1 MLRPTTETNIDKVL
15 IFVQQNPGCHFRLIK
30 RQLGISVGTV
40 QYHLNRLEKSRSICS
55 SKLGFY
61 KCYFPAEIF
70 HDFDKEILQILIQER
85 AREILLF
92 ILEKQDPTQSEIVNK
107 IGISPASVNWH
118 VQRLI
123 SAKVIAEIRDG
134 RFKRYRILEDP
145 YYNRRKRILTL
156 MKNCYPSIWDKWSN
170 RLTELIL
177 SL

>member
-1 MLRPTTETNIDKVL
+1 LLRPTTETNTDKVL
-15 IFVQQNPGCHFRLIK
+15 IFIQQNPGCHFRLIK

-40 QYHLNRLEKSRSICS
+40 QYHLNRLEKARSICS

-61 KCYFPAEIF
+61 KFYFPAEIF